1 MIPISSVTDTLPTQ
15 RHALRNIF
23 RHFESLG
30 LDLLILSS
38 NMTSDKTKAQG
49 PSTASPACDKGPKAD
64 TPTIASVKPAG
75 DKKQ

>member
-1 MIPISSVTDTLPTQ
+1 MVIPLSSVTDTLPTQ

-30 LDLLILSS
+30 LELILSS

-49 PSTASPACDKGPKAD
+49 PSTGNSASDKGPKAD
-64 TPTIASVKPAG
+64 TPTITSVKLAV